1 MLTKQ
6 DLGQI
11 KKIVDGSV
19 KSIKTDVSGLKGD
32 ISGLKKDV
40 GGLKTDVS
48 GLKKDMSQ
56 VKKDVKKIDKK
67 FDELFDFIDKDHM
80 NLVKRVVR
88 IETHLNIQPQS
99 KLIEK

>member
-32 ISGLKKDV
+32 I
-40 GGLKTDVS
+40 S

-88 IETHLNIQPQS
+88 IETHLNIQP
-99 KLIEK
+99 LADF